1 MSLKVLKFGGS
12 SVGSAEAL
20 RRAASIVREELPGG
34 GLVVVSALKGTTD
47 RLLEASG
54 AAGQGD
60 LSTAQAC
67 VAAIRARHHEV
78 ARDLGLEAA
87 VAEAWAPLFDRLDQ
101 LVTGMA
107 MLGEATPRARDAVL
121 AVGETLSANLAAHVF
136 GGAFREVRDVMKT
149 DARFGKARPLLE
161 AIRAAAAP
169 WREALAGDSQSGPLW
184 VTQGFLGSSP
194 EGVTTTLG
202 RGGSDT
208 SATLLGEALD
218 AEEVQIWTD
227 VDGVL
232 TADPSLVREARP
244 IPQMS
249 LGEAEALSAFG
260 AKVLHADS
268 LAPGGR
274 AGFRLVVANTL
285 RPGASRTEILPVAP
299 IRSPGAVT
307 SVAYKEGISLL
318 RFPASAGL
326 EPPLEAARSLEEAG
340 ALRFG
345 LIASPAG
352 TLLAVRPETH
362 AAMAVLGSI
371 AASGAASGTASG
383 AASGATCESGWAVVA
398 LVGEGLRADPVAALR
413 HLAALGQEPV
423 GGLLTGSSTVS
434 IAFLVPESRLGDL
447 IPRLHERCV
456 LRDAATAWATP

>member
-1 MSLKVLKFGGS
+1 MSLKILKFGGS
-12 SVGSAEAL
+12 SVGSADAL
-20 RRAASIVREELPGG
+20 RRAAAIVRNELPLG
-34 GLVVVSALKGTTD
+34 GLVVVSALRGTTD
-47 RLLEASG
+47 LILEACA
-54 AAGQGD
+54 AAGRGD
-60 LSTAQAC
+60 LPAAQARL
-67 VAAIRARHHEV
+67 AAIQVRHQ
-78 ARDLGLEAA
+78 A
-87 VAEAWAPLFDRLDQ
+87 VAEELGLTQAVATAWAPLFARLDQ
-101 LVTGMA
+101 LLTGMA
-107 MLGEATPRARDAVL
+107 MLGEATLRARDAAL
-121 AVGETLSANLAAHVF
+121 AVGETLSANLAALCFAGTFCDV
-136 GGAFREVRDVMKT
+136 REVMKT
-149 DARFGKARPLLE
+149 DTRFGKARPQLE
-161 AIRAAAAP
+161 ALRAAGAP
-169 WREALAGDSQSGPLW
+169 WREALSTGVLW
-184 VTQGFLGSSP
+184 VTQGFLGSTL

-232 TADPSLVREARP
+232 TADPSLVPEARP

-249 LGEAEALSAFG
+249 LSEAEALSAFG

-285 RPGASRTEILPVAP
+285 RPGASRTEILPVPPLRPA
-299 IRSPGAVT
+299 GTVT
-307 SVAYKEGISLL
+307 SVAYKEGISLV

-340 ALRFG
+340 ALHFG
-345 LIASPAG
+345 LISSPAG

-362 AAMAVLGSI
+362 AAAEVLGTL
-371 AASGAASGTASG
+371 AASGVI
-383 AASGATCESGWAVVA
+383 CESGWAVVA
-398 LVGEGLRADPVAALR
+398 LVGEGLRADPLAALR

-447 IPRLHERCV
+447 IPRLHHRCV
-456 LRDAATAWATP
+456 LG

>member
-12 SVGSAEAL
+12 SIGTAGAL
-20 RRAASIVREELPGG
+20 RRAAAIVHAELPAG
-34 GLVVVSALKGTTD
+34 GLVVVSALRGTTD
-47 RLLEASG
+47 SILEACA
-54 AAGQGD
+54 AAGRGN
-60 LSTAQAC
+60 LASAQAILE
-67 VAAIRARHHEV
+67 ALRFRHQEV
-78 ARDLGLEAA
+78 ARELGHLQE
-87 VAEAWAPLFDRLDQ
+87 VRGEWDPLFGRLDQ
-101 LVTGMA
+101 VLTGMA
-107 MLGEATPRARDAVL
+107 MLGEATPRGRDGAL
-121 AVGETLSANLAAHVF
+121 AIGETLSAHLAARCF
-136 GGAFREVRDVMKT
+136 GGEFHEVRDVMKT
-149 DARFGKARPLLE
+149 DARFGKARPQLG
-161 AIRAAAAP
+161 AIRHAAAP
-169 WREALAGDSQSGPLW
+169 WRAALAKGPLW
-184 VTQGFLGSSP
+184 ITQGFLGATP
-194 EGVTTTLG
+194 DGVTTTLG

-232 TADPSLVREARP
+232 TADPSLVPEARP

-249 LGEAEALSAFG
+249 LSEAEALSAFG

-285 RPGASRTEILPVAP
+285 RPGASRTEILPVP
-299 IRSPGAVT
+299 PDRTPGAVT
-307 SVAYKEGISLL
+307 SVAYKEGLSLV
-318 RFPASAGL
+318 RFPASDGL
-326 EPPLEAARSLEEAG
+326 EPPLEAARNLEEAG

-345 LIASPAG
+345 LISSPAG

-362 AAMAVLGSI
+362 AAAEVLGRL
-371 AASGAASGTASG
+371 AASGVI
-383 AASGATCESGWAVVA
+383 CETGWAVVA

-413 HLAALGQEPV
+413 HLAALGHEPI

-447 IPRLHERCV
+447 IPRLHIRCV
-456 LRDAATAWATP
+456 DGLRSPEDG

>member
-1 MSLKVLKFGGS
+1 MSLKILKFGGS

-20 RRAASIVREELPGG
+20 RRAAAIVREELPAG
-34 GLVVVSALKGTTD
+34 GLVVVSALKGITD
-47 RLLEASG
+47 SLLEACM
-54 AAGQGD
+54 AAGRGE
-60 LSTAQAC
+60 LPSAQARLS
-67 VAAIRARHHEV
+67 AIRDRHLEM
-78 ARDLGLEAA
+78 AAELGLTQAMEG
-87 VAEAWAPLFDRLDQ
+87 AWSPLFGRLDQ
-101 LVTGMA
+101 LLTGMA
-107 MLGEATPRARDAVL
+107 MVGEATLRGRDSAL
-121 AVGETLSANLAAHVF
+121 AVGETLSAHLAALCF
-136 GGAFREVRDVMKT
+136 GGAFREVREVMKT
-149 DARFGKARPLLE
+149 DARFGKARPQLE
-161 AIRAAAAP
+161 AIREAAAP
-169 WREALAGDSQSGPLW
+169 WRAALSSGGLW
-184 VTQGFLGSSP
+184 ITQGFLGSSP
-194 EGVTTTLG
+194 EGITTTLG

-208 SATLLGEALD
+208 SATLLGEALG

-260 AKVLHADS
+260 ARVLHADS

-285 RPGASRTEILPVAP
+285 RPGASRTEILPVPP
-299 IRSPGAVT
+299 IRRAGAVT
-307 SVAYKEGISLL
+307 SVAYKEGISLI

-326 EPPLEAARSLEEAG
+326 EPPLEAAQSLEEAG

-345 LIASPAG
+345 LISSPAG

-362 AAMAVLGSI
+362 AAAEVLGTL
-371 AASGAASGTASG
+371 AASGLA
-383 AASGATCESGWAVVA
+383 CESGWAVVA

-413 HLAALGQEPV
+413 HLAALGQEPI

-434 IAFLVPESRLGDL
+434 IAFLVPESRLREL
-447 IPRLHERCV
+447 IPRLHDRCV
-456 LRDAATAWATP
+456 LG

>member
-12 SVGSAEAL
+12 SIGDAEAL
-20 RRAASIVREELPGG
+20 RRAAAIVRTELPAG
-34 GLVVVSALKGTTD
+34 GLVVVSALRGTTD
-47 RLLEASG
+47 SILGACT

-60 LSTAQAC
+60 LASAQA
-67 VAAIRARHHEV
+67 VLEAIRSRHQDLAAELGHLQEV
-78 ARDLGLEAA
+78 QPEW
-87 VAEAWAPLFDRLDQ
+87 EPLFGRLEQ
-101 LVTGMA
+101 VLTGMA
-107 MLGEATPRARDAVL
+107 MLGESTPRGRDGAL
-121 AVGETLSANLAAHVF
+121 AIGETLSAHLAARCF
-136 GGAFREVRDVMKT
+136 GGEFHEVRDVMKT
-149 DARFGKARPLLE
+149 DSRFGKARPQLG
-161 AIRAAAAP
+161 AIRHAAAP
-169 WREALAGDSQSGPLW
+169 WLAALAKGPLW
-184 VTQGFLGSSP
+184 VTQGFLGSTP
-194 EGVTTTLG
+194 DGVTTTLG

-208 SATLLGEALD
+208 TATLLGEALD

-232 TADPSLVREARP
+232 TADPSLVRGARP

-249 LGEAEALSAFG
+249 LSEAEALSAFG

-285 RPGASRTEILPVAP
+285 RPGASRTEILPVPPTRAA
-299 IRSPGAVT
+299 GAVT
-307 SVAYKEGISLL
+307 SVAYKEGIYLL

-326 EPPLEAARSLEEAG
+326 EPPMEAARSLEEAG

-362 AAMAVLGSI
+362 PAAEVLGTL
-371 AASGAASGTASG
+371 AASGVI
-383 AASGATCESGWAVVA
+383 CEAGWAVVA

-413 HLAALGQEPV
+413 HLAALGHEPV

-434 IAFLVPESRLGDL
+434 IAFLVPESRLGEL
-447 IPRLHERCV
+447 IPRLHDRCV
-456 LRDAATAWATP
+456 DCRDPSDGSAGLGLRLQP

>member
-12 SVGSAEAL
+12 SVGSAGAL
-20 RRAASIVREELPGG
+20 RRAAAIVQEELPGG

-47 RLLEASG
+47 RILDACA
-54 AAGQGD
+54 AAGRGD
-60 LSTAQAC
+60 LAAAQVHLTTLQNHHRE
-67 VAAIRARHHEV
+67 VAAEL
-78 ARDLGLEAA
+78 DLLPA
-87 VAEAWAPLFDRLDQ
+87 VAHPWAQLFERLDQ
-101 LVTGMA
+101 LLTGMA
-107 MLGEATPRARDAVL
+107 MLGEATPRARDSAL
-121 AVGETLSANLAAHVF
+121 AVGETLSAHLAAPCFH
-136 GGAFREVRDVMKT
+136 GAFREVREVLQT
-149 DARFGKARPLLE
+149 DARHGKARPRLE

-169 WREALAGDSQSGPLW
+169 WREALAPGSLTGPLTGPLW
-184 VTQGFLGSSP
+184 VTQGFLGISP
-194 EGVTTTLG
+194 EGLTTTLG

-285 RPGASRTEILPVAP
+285 RPGASRTEILPQAP
-299 IRSPGAVT
+299 ERPAGAVT

-352 TLLAVRPETH
+352 TLLAVRPDTP
-362 AAMAVLGSI
+362 AATAVLASL
-371 AASGAASGTASG
+371 AASGLA
-383 AASGATCESGWAVVA
+383 CEPGWAVVA

-413 HLAALGQEPV
+413 HLAALGHEPV

-447 IPRLHERCV
+447 IPRLHDRCV
-456 LRDAATAWATP
+456 LGVSAQA

>member
-20 RRAASIVREELPGG
+20 RRAATIVRDELPHG
-34 GLVVVSALKGTTD
+34 GLVVVSALRGTTD
-47 RLLEASG
+47 LLLEAAT
-54 AAGQGD
+54 AAGRGD
-60 LSTAQAC
+60 LALAQDQL
-67 VAAIRARHHEV
+67 AAIQVRHQTV
-78 ARDLGLEAA
+78 AEELGLTQA
-87 VAEAWAPLFDRLDQ
+87 VATAWAPLFARLDQ
-101 LVTGMA
+101 LLTGMA
-107 MLGEATPRARDAVL
+107 MLGEATPRAKDGAL
-121 AVGETLSANLAAHVF
+121 AVGETLSAHLAALCF
-136 GGAFREVRDVMKT
+136 GGHFREVRDVMKT
-149 DARFGKARPLLE
+149 DARFGKARPLLGPLRE
-161 AIRAAAAP
+161 AAAP
-169 WREALAGDSQSGPLW
+169 WRAELAQGPLW

-232 TADPSLVREARP
+232 TADPSLVPEARP

-249 LGEAEALSAFG
+249 LSEAEALSAFG

-274 AGFRLVVANTL
+274 AGFRLVVANTH
-285 RPGASRTEILPVAP
+285 RPSASRTVILSNPPERPA
-299 IRSPGAVT
+299 GTVT
-307 SVAYKEGISLL
+307 SVAYKEGIYLL

-326 EPPLEAARSLEEAG
+326 EPPMEAARSLEEAG

-345 LIASPAG
+345 LISSPAG

-362 AAMAVLGSI
+362 AAAEVLGTL
-371 AASGAASGTASG
+371 TASG
-383 AASGATCESGWAVVA
+383 LACEPGWAVIA
-398 LVGEGLRADPVAALR
+398 LVGEGLRADPLAALR
-413 HLAALGQEPV
+413 HLGELGQEPV

-434 IAFLVPESRLGDL
+434 LAFLVQESRLGSL
-447 IPRLHERCV
+447 IPRLHSRCV
-456 LRDAATAWATP
+456 LGY

>member
-20 RRAASIVREELPGG
+20 RRAAGIVRDELPAG
-34 GLVVVSALKGTTD
+34 GLVVVSALRGTTD
-47 RLLEASG
+47 RILDAC
-54 AAGQGD
+54 AAATRGD
-60 LSTAQAC
+60 LPVALGLRQAMED
-67 VAAIRARHHEV
+67 RHHEV
-78 ARDLGLEAA
+78 AAELGLLEI
-87 VAEAWAPLFDRLDQ
+87 VRPTWNPLFDRLDQ
-101 LVTGMA
+101 LLTGMA
-107 MLGEATPRARDAVL
+107 MLGEGTARGRDAAL
-121 AVGETLSANLAAHVF
+121 ALGETLSAHLAAHCF
-136 GGAFREVRDVMKT
+136 QGSFRDVREVMKT

-161 AIRAAAAP
+161 ALRTEAAP
-169 WREALAGDSQSGPLW
+169 WRAALAEGALW
-184 VTQGFLGSSP
+184 VTQGFLGAAP
-194 EGVTTTLG
+194 DGTTTTLG

-208 SATLLGEALD
+208 SATLLGEALG

-285 RPGASRTEILPVAP
+285 RPGASRTVILPQPPLRPAGT
-299 IRSPGAVT
+299 IT
-307 SVAYKEGISLL
+307 SVAYKEGIHLL

-345 LIASPAG
+345 LISSPAG
-352 TLLAVRPETH
+352 TLLAIRPETH
-362 AAMAVLGSI
+362 AAAEVLGTL
-371 AASGAASGTASG
+371 AASGLP
-383 AASGATCESGWAVVA
+383 CESGWAVVA
-398 LVGEGLRADPVAALR
+398 LVGEGLRTDPMAALR
-413 HLAALGQEPV
+413 YLATLGQEPV

-434 IAFLVPESRLGDL
+434 IAFLVPEARLAEI
-447 IPRLHERCV
+447 IPRLHEHCV
-456 LRDAATAWATP
+456 RDH

>member
-20 RRAASIVREELPGG
+20 RRAAAIVRDELPAG
-34 GLVVVSALKGTTD
+34 GLVVVSALRGTTD
-47 RLLEASG
+47 RILDAC
-54 AAGQGD
+54 AAATRGD
-60 LSTAQAC
+60 LPVALSLRQAMED
-67 VAAIRARHHEV
+67 RHHEV
-78 ARDLGLEAA
+78 AAELGLLEA
-87 VAEAWAPLFDRLDQ
+87 VRPTWNPLFSRLDQ
-101 LVTGMA
+101 LLTGMA
-107 MLGEATPRARDAVL
+107 MLGEGTARGRDAAL
-121 AVGETLSANLAAHVF
+121 AVGETLSANLAAHCF
-136 GGAFREVRDVMKT
+136 QGSFRDVREVMKT

-161 AIRAAAAP
+161 VLRTEAGP
-169 WREALAGDSQSGPLW
+169 WRTALAEGALW
-184 VTQGFLGSSP
+184 VTQGFLGADP
-194 EGVTTTLG
+194 DGTTTTLG

-218 AEEVQIWTD
+218 ADEVQIWTD

-232 TADPSLVREARP
+232 TADPSLVPEARP

-285 RPGASRTEILPVAP
+285 RPGASRTVILPQPPPRPAGT
-299 IRSPGAVT
+299 IT
-307 SVAYKEGISLL
+307 SVAYKEGIHLL

-345 LIASPAG
+345 LISSPAG

-362 AAMAVLGSI
+362 AAAEVLGTL
-371 AASGAASGTASG
+371 AASGLA
-383 AASGATCESGWAVVA
+383 CESGWAVVA
-398 LVGEGLRADPVAALR
+398 LVGEGLRTDPVAALR
-413 HLAALGQEPV
+413 YLATLGQEPV

-434 IAFLVPESRLGDL
+434 IAFLVPEARLAEI
-447 IPRLHERCV
+447 IPRLHQHCV
-456 LRDAATAWATP
+456 QES

>member
-1 MSLKVLKFGGS
+1 
-12 SVGSAEAL
+12 
-20 RRAASIVREELPGG
+20 
-34 GLVVVSALKGTTD
+34 
-47 RLLEASG
+47 
-54 AAGQGD
+54 
-60 LSTAQAC
+60 
-67 VAAIRARHHEV
+67 
-78 ARDLGLEAA
+78 
-87 VAEAWAPLFDRLDQ
+87 LDQ
-101 LVTGMA
+101 LLTGMA
-107 MLGEATPRARDAVL
+107 MLGEATPRARDAAL
-121 AVGETLSANLAAHVF
+121 AIGETLSANLAARCF
-136 GGAFREVRDVMKT
+136 GGTFREVREVMRT
-149 DARFGKARPLLE
+149 DARFGKARPQLAAL
-161 AIRAAAAP
+161 RTAAAP
-169 WREALAGDSQSGPLW
+169 WREALASGALW

-218 AEEVQIWTD
+218 ADEVQIWTD

-232 TADPSLVREARP
+232 TADPSLVPEARP

-285 RPGASRTEILPVAP
+285 RPGASRTEILPVPPLRAA
-299 IRSPGAVT
+299 GAVT

-318 RFPASAGL
+318 RFPATDGL

-340 ALRFG
+340 AIRFG
-345 LIASPAG
+345 LISSPAG

-362 AAMAVLGSI
+362 AAAEVLGTL
-371 AASGAASGTASG
+371 AASGV
-383 AASGATCESGWAVVA
+383 TCESGWAVVA

-434 IAFLVPESRLGDL
+434 IAFLVPEARLGEL
-447 IPRLHERCV
+447 IPRLHQRCV
-456 LRDAATAWATP
+456 DGRRPSDHRMT

>member
-1 MSLKVLKFGGS
+1 
-12 SVGSAEAL
+12 
-20 RRAASIVREELPGG
+20 
-34 GLVVVSALKGTTD
+34 
-47 RLLEASG
+47 
-54 AAGQGD
+54 
-60 LSTAQAC
+60 
-67 VAAIRARHHEV
+67 
-78 ARDLGLEAA
+78 
-87 VAEAWAPLFDRLDQ
+87 
-101 LVTGMA
+101 
-107 MLGEATPRARDAVL
+107 
-121 AVGETLSANLAAHVF
+121 
-136 GGAFREVRDVMKT
+136 
-149 DARFGKARPLLE
+149 
-161 AIRAAAAP
+161 
-169 WREALAGDSQSGPLW
+169 
-184 VTQGFLGSSP
+184 VTQGFLGISP
-194 EGVTTTLG
+194 EGLTTTLG

-218 AEEVQIWTD
+218 AAEVQIWTD

-285 RPGASRTEILPVAP
+285 RPGASRTEILPQAP
-299 IRSPGAVT
+299 ERPAGAVT

-352 TLLAVRPETH
+352 TLLAVRPDTP
-362 AAMAVLGSI
+362 AATAVLASL
-371 AASGAASGTASG
+371 AASGLA
-383 AASGATCESGWAVVA
+383 CEPGWAVVA

-413 HLAALGQEPV
+413 HLAALGHEPV

-447 IPRLHERCV
+447 IPRLHDRCV
-456 LRDAATAWATP
+456 LGVSVQA

>member
-20 RRAASIVREELPGG
+20 LRAAAIVREELPAG

-47 RLLEASG
+47 RLLEACA
-54 AAGQGD
+54 AAGRGD
-60 LSTAQAC
+60 LPAAQAIQQ
-67 VAAIRARHHEV
+67 AIQERHHEV
-78 ARDLGLEAA
+78 AATLGLLDM
-87 VAEAWAPLFDRLDQ
+87 VRGAWFPLFERLDQ
-101 LVTGMA
+101 LLTGMA
-107 MLGEATPRARDAVL
+107 MLGEATARGRDSVL
-121 AVGETLSANLAAHVF
+121 AVGETLSANLAAHCFNAPFHDV
-136 GGAFREVRDVMKT
+136 REVMKT

-161 AIRAAAAP
+161 ALRAAAGP
-169 WREALAGDSQSGPLW
+169 WRAALAGGALW

-194 EGVTTTLG
+194 EGHTTTLG

-208 SATLLGEALD
+208 SACLLGEALAAD
-218 AEEVQIWTD
+218 EVQIWTD

-285 RPGASRTEILPVAP
+285 RPGASRTVILPVPPLRPA
-299 IRSPGAVT
+299 GAVT

-345 LIASPAG
+345 LISSPAG

-362 AAMAVLGSI
+362 AAAEVLGSL
-371 AASGAASGTASG
+371 AASGIA
-383 AASGATCESGWAVVA
+383 CESGWAVVA

-413 HLAALGQEPV
+413 HLAALGHEPV

-434 IAFLVPESRLGDL
+434 IAFLVPESRLGEL
-447 IPRLHERCV
+447 IPRLHDRCV
-456 LRDAATAWATP
+456 LSPAAAAKS

>member
-20 RRAASIVREELPGG
+20 RRAAAIVRDELPQG
-34 GLVVVSALKGTTD
+34 GLVVVSALRGTTD
-47 RLLEASG
+47 GILEACA
-54 AAGQGD
+54 AAGRGD
-60 LSTAQAC
+60 LASAQA
-67 VAAIRARHHEV
+67 VLSALRARHLEV
-78 ARDLGLEAA
+78 ATELGHLPAVEAPW
-87 VAEAWAPLFDRLDQ
+87 EALFTRLDQ
-101 LVTGMA
+101 FLTGMA
-107 MLGEATPRARDAVL
+107 MLGEATPRARDGAL
-121 AVGETLSANLAAHVF
+121 AVGETLSAHLSAQVF
-136 GGAFREVRDVMKT
+136 SGSFRDVREVMKT
-149 DARFGKARPLLE
+149 DARFGKARPLLS
-161 AIRAAAAP
+161 AIREAAAP
-169 WREALAGDSQSGPLW
+169 WRAGLAQGPLW

-232 TADPSLVREARP
+232 SADPSLVKEARP

-249 LGEAEALSAFG
+249 LSEAEALSAFG

-274 AGFRLVVANTL
+274 GGFRLVVANTH
-285 RPGASRTEILPVAP
+285 RPSASRTVILPVPPERPAG
-299 IRSPGAVT
+299 SVT
-307 SVAYKEGISLL
+307 SVAYKEGIYLL

-326 EPPLEAARSLEEAG
+326 EPPMEAARHLEEAG

-345 LIASPAG
+345 LISSPAG

-362 AAMAVLGSI
+362 AAAEVLGTL
-371 AASGAASGTASG
+371 AASGLA
-383 AASGATCESGWAVVA
+383 CEAGWAVIA
-398 LVGEGLRADPVAALR
+398 LVGEGLRADPLAALR
-413 HLAALGQEPV
+413 HLGELGQEPV

-434 IAFLVPESRLGDL
+434 LAFLVQESRLGSL
-447 IPRLHERCV
+447 IPRLHSRCV
-456 LRDAATAWATP
+456 LGY